1 MLKKQEKL
9 MHSKIE
15 DKTPEGYDQ
24 LLDLLRDMEAYF
36 WNENTLRSLRR
47 LIEEVEIEKQAT
59 IDTIEERRKYP

>member
-1 MLKKQEKL
+1 